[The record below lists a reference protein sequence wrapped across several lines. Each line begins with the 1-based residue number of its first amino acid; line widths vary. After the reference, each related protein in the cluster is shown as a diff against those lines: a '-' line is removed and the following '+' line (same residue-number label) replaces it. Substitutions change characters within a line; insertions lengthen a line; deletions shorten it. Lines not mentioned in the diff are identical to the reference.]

1 MTEKTLVAEYQSSS
15 SGKVYRVMRDPAGN
29 LFCDCPGW
37 RFKKGDQDRE
47 CKHTRLVSGAGPA
60 IQKVVI
66 TETKKHGRYEPMLA
80 EPGDPVD
87 ASGSGGA
94 FLYEVKHD
102 GVRAL
107 AYVTDGQV
115 RLYGRRGAEYT
126 AGFPELVE
134 GLGCLPG
141 VAVLDGEI
149 LCLDE
154 QGQPDFARI
163 QGRVH
168 RQDALAVR
176 LGVEKMPATFM
187 AFDLLELNGVNLTA
201 QGESVSLES
210 RKDLLRR
217 LLEAGGASASGLE
230 IARQVA
236 RGRAV
241 TIGYV
246 EDHGDGVG
254 LFAEQMALGREGIMA
269 KRRQGL
275 YHPGKR
281 SADWL
286 KIKGFT
292 EDSFI
297 ACGLTSGTG
306 WRKPYFGSVLLG
318 KPNIATGG
326 LRYVGSVGTGFDN
339 AGLETFLARTVKLRS
354 IRCPFLAKPNE
365 PELMCY
371 LEPRLVVDVKYQ
383 SLTPDGKLRF
393 PVFMRVREEMTA
405 KEVRP

>member
-1 MTEKTLVAEYQSSS
+1 MADKTLVAEYESSS
-15 SGKVYRVMRDPAGN
+15 SGKIYRVMRDPAGN
-29 LFCDCPGW
+29 LFCDCPAW
-37 RFKKGDQDRE
+37 RFKKTGQDRT
-47 CKHTRLVSGAGPA
+47 CKHTQMAGEAAPA
-60 IQKVVI
+60 KRAALA
-66 TETKKHGRYEPMLA
+66 EAKPKHGRYEPMLA
-80 EPGDPVD
+80 EPGSVDD

-107 AYVTDGQV
+107 AYVTDGKV

-126 AGFPELVE
+126 AGFPELAA
-134 GLGCLPG
+134 LGSLPRA
-141 VAVLDGEI
+141 AVLDGEI

-168 RQDALAVR
+168 RQDALAVH

-201 QGESVSLES
+201 TGQAVPLEQ
-210 RKDLLRR
+210 RKELLLR
-217 LLEAGGASASGLE
+217 LLEASGP
-230 IARQVA
+230 RKVDC
-236 RGRAV
+236 
-241 TIGYV
+241 IGYV
-246 EDHGDGVG
+246 EDQADGTV

-269 KRRQGL
+269 KRRRGL

-281 SADWL
+281 SADWV
-286 KIKGFT
+286 KIKGVT

-297 ACGLTSGTG
+297 ACGLTTGTG
-306 WRKPYFGSVLLG
+306 WRKPFFGSVLLG
-318 KPNIATGG
+318 KPNSATGAI
-326 LRYVGSVGTGFDN
+326 RYVGSVGTGFDN
-339 AGLETFLARTVKLRS
+339 AALEGFLARTAKLRS

-365 PELMCY
+365 PELICY
-371 LEPRLVVDVKYQ
+371 LEPLLVVDVKYQ

-393 PVFMRVREEMTA
+393 PVFMRVREELTA
-405 KEVRP
+405 KEVRPSPLEAVSSYEP